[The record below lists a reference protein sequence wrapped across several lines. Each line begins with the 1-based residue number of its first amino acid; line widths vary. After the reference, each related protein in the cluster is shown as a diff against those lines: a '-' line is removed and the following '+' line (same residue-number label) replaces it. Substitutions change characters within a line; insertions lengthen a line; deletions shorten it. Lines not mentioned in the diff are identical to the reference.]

1 MNKLILSL
9 LLTVGF
15 LHFDT
20 AAQSSTPLPNAKTGG
35 GKSQKDNRNSSPD
48 IVESNR
54 LTAETNQQIERALAD
69 GAAAYTAK
77 NYQLA
82 IEKFDE
88 GYRLAP
94 DYWGTAPVLLN
105 NKAIAL
111 RVLGAEKYNLA
122 IQEKRDPAREA
133 NGYFLAAVEALKE
146 SKKIL
151 ENTVPPEDE
160 SGRALIDNTLYTAR
174 KELAESCRLLAIT
187 DETRVNEAIEA
198 YENYIKIEK
207 DESLKRKAEENL
219 RKLRPRYKVRN

>member
-9 LLTVGF
+9 LLAFGI
-15 LHFDT
+15 LNIDT
-20 AAQSSTPLPNAKTGG
+20 AAQSPTPVPKEKAGSE
-35 GKSQKDNRNSSPD
+35 KSQKDNRYSSPD
-48 IVESNR
+48 VVESNR

-69 GAAAYTAK
+69 GAEAYAAK
-77 NYQLA
+77 NYKLA

-111 RVLGAEKYNLA
+111 RVFGAEKYNLA
-122 IQEKRDPAREA
+122 VREKRGGAPEA
-133 NGYFLAAVEALKE
+133 HEYFLAAVLALKE

-160 SGRALIDNTLYTAR
+160 SGRASIDNNLYTAV
-174 KELAESCRLLAIT
+174 KELAECYRLLTIT
-187 DETRVNEAIEA
+187 DETRINEAIEA

-207 DESLKRKAEENL
+207 DESLKLRAKENL
-219 RKLRPRYKVRN
+219 RKLKSQSKIRY